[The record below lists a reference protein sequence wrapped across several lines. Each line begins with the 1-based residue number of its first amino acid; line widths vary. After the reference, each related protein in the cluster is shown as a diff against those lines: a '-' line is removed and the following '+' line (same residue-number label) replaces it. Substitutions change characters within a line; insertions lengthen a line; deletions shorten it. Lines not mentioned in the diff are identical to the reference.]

1 MFPDGCCKFRV
12 RIGRDTVSVAP
23 MGGAQGVKMTTIYTV
38 RPAYLVRDAE
48 QIERDAEKA
57 LRAWI
62 LLGQSERYGEAMRTA
77 RALRAAAAE
86 RSVAIRRE
94 ILRNSGFTVRLP
106 RDVR

>member
-1 MFPDGCCKFRV
+1 M
-12 RIGRDTVSVAP
+12 
-23 MGGAQGVKMTTIYTV
+23 

-48 QIERDAEKA
+48 QIERDAQQS

-94 ILRNSGFTVRLP
+94 MLRNSGFIVKTP
-106 RDVR
+106 RAASAASAA